1 MATMETLRTPAKN
14 TWCPG
19 CGNFGILMAIKRALV
34 NLKLDPSKTVIVTG
48 IGCHAKL
55 ADYVRTNSFYG
66 IHGRVLPMATG
77 IKLANHDLKVMGF
90 AGDGDAYAIG
100 LGHLGHAARRNIDV
114 TYIVH
119 DNMVYGLTTG
129 QTSPTSQRG
138 YRSKSTPHGAPE
150 LPINPIA
157 EALANNASFVARAFA
172 GDMVYLSEVM
182 MQAIEHRGFAFLDV
196 FQPCVTFNRV
206 NTYEFFRQRV
216 YKLEDVGHDSTSKA
230 KAWEKAQ
237 EWGERMPIGVFYRE
251 TRPVYSEGI
260 PAITTEPLIRSGI
273 VEPGKIDELIRG
285 FA

>member
-1 MATMETLRTPAKN
+1 METLKTPAKN

-34 NLKLDPSKTVIVTG
+34 NLKLDFSKTVVVTG

-66 IHGRVLPMATG
+66 IHGRVLPVATG
-77 IKLANHDLKVMGF
+77 IKLTNHDLKVIGF

-100 LGHLGHAARRNIDV
+100 LGHLGHAARRNIEV

-138 YRSKSTPHGAPE
+138 YRSKTTPHGAPE

-157 EALANNASFVARAFA
+157 EALANNASFVARAFS

-182 MQAIEHRGFAFLDV
+182 MQAIQHRGFAFLDV
-196 FQPCVTFNRV
+196 LQPCVTFNRV
-206 NTYEFFRQRV
+206 NTYQFFRERV
-216 YKLEDVGHDSTSKA
+216 YRLEETGHDPTSKA
-230 KAWEKAQ
+230 KAWGKAQ
-237 EWGERMPIGVFYRE
+237 EWSQRIPIGIFYKE
-251 TRPVYSEGI
+251 TRPVYCEGI
-260 PAITTEPLIRSGI
+260 PAIGVQPLINSN
-273 VEPGKIDELIRG
+273 VVAPEKIDEMVRAL
-285 FA
+285 A